1 MAAVA
6 EETGAHVVHSH
17 FGYTG
22 YASADAVA
30 RLGLAHVVT
39 FYGVDMS
46 ALPQAD
52 PRWRE
57 RYAALFERVDRVLC
71 EGEHMAAGVRDLGC
85 PADKLRVQH
94 LGVDTSALAF
104 QPRQWRAGEPLRVLM
119 AASFREKK
127 GLPYG
132 IRAVA
137 RLAERVPVEL
147 TIIGDAGSY
156 PKSVAEKQRI
166 EATLAETGLA
176 ECTRLTGYQP
186 HARLLAESYE
196 HHVFLSP
203 SVTASDGD
211 TEGGAPVA
219 LVEMAATGIP
229 IVSTRHADIP
239 DVIPDRVGGL
249 LADEQ
254 DVDGLVG
261 CLEWLVDRPNEWS
274 SLTTTAR
281 RHVEQSF
288 DASTQGRVLAG
299 TYAELAPPYARK

>member
-1 MAAVA
+1 
-6 EETGAHVVHSH
+6 
-17 FGYTG
+17 
-22 YASADAVA
+22 
-30 RLGLAHVVT
+30 
-39 FYGVDMS
+39 
-46 ALPQAD
+46 
-52 PRWRE
+52 
-57 RYAALFERVDRVLC
+57 
-71 EGEHMAAGVRDLGC
+71 
-85 PADKLRVQH
+85 

-176 ECTRLTGYQP
+176 ECTRLMGYQP

-211 TEGGAPVA
+211 TEGGAPIT
-219 LVEMAATGIP
+219 LIEMAATGIP
-229 IVSTRHADIP
+229 IVSSRHADIP
-239 DVIPDRVGGL
+239 GVIQDGVGGL
-249 LADEQ
+249 LADEG
-254 DVDGLVG
+254 DIDGLVR
-261 CLEWLVDRPNEWS
+261 CLEWLVDQPELWEG
-274 SLTTTAR
+274 LTEAAR
-281 RHVEQSF
+281 RHVEESF
-288 DASTQGRVLAG
+288 DATSQGRALAEIYTNSSSSREGGVYGRG
-299 TYAELAPPYARK
+299 TSEAGW